1 MIAVL
6 TRAQEDALRDLLRE
20 ADRGEVQT
28 IRALIRRVAKN
39 GPHAQADVIAAF
51 NWWRRPLNW
60 S

>member
-1 MIAVL
+1 MIEGL

-28 IRALIRRVAKN
+28 IRALIERVAKD
-39 GPHAQADVIAAF
+39 GPHVKADVIAAF